1 MFFCLYPRVEF
12 NVHYHDCSLLFF
24 QRLLSKWFY
33 LRRAYSTAI
42 PKRDEHQAVKWPSAA
57 SFRRGQ
63 RGVQQ
68 LLQRGGSRGS
78 NTRDRRKRGGVGI
91 QQVMQAAKSR
101 AYRARGGAADARQ
114 GPHDLH
120 LLLGQGSPAQ
130 P

>member
-12 NVHYHDCSLLFF
+12 NVHYHDCSLLFL
-24 QRLLSKWFY
+24 QRLRSKWFY

-57 SFRRGQ
+57 DLRRRQ

-68 LLQRGGSRGS
+68 LFQRGGSRG
-78 NTRDRRKRGGVGI
+78 REAGDRRQGGGVGT

-101 AYRARGGAADARQ
+101 AYGER
-114 GPHDLH
+114 
-120 LLLGQGSPAQ
+120 
-130 P
+130 